1 MRSSVKTTEKV
12 NLHHAAMNST
22 QLSSRNTTTALRGI
36 RAQLETE
43 WNRLCRRSDLQD
55 VASRWDLD
63 LPSGLTLRDVLHA
76 TGFERTEHAGSEAL
90 LRQLVLHAAHDA
102 VAARVV
108 LQRIL
113 PGLVASIRHRDRSST
128 IDDAFTE
135 LVSAAWM
142 TIRTYDERRRP
153 ACLAAALID
162 GAVYRAFKVER
173 RRQLNFALEEHEY
186 QLAHAEGE
194 RVTTMNELRQV
205 LAEAHRKGVSAEDL
219 VLIHRLATGTSTED
233 IARECGVTARAIRY
247 RSARIAAA
255 LASLV
260 TTD

>member
-1 MRSSVKTTEKV
+1 MNTSVRTAEKV
-12 NLHHAAMNST
+12 NIHHAAMNST

-55 VASRWDLD
+55 VSSRWNLD
-63 LPSGLTLRDVLHA
+63 LPRGLTLRDVLHA
-76 TGFERTEHAGSEAL
+76 TGFERTEQAGSEAL
-90 LRQLVLHAAHDA
+90 LRQLVLAAAHDTI
-102 VAARVV
+102 AARLV

-128 IDDAFTE
+128 VDDAFTE

-142 TIRTYDERRRP
+142 TIRTFDERRQP

-173 RRQLNFALEEHEY
+173 RRHINAPLEEHEY
-186 QLAHAEGE
+186 QLAHEEGE
-194 RVTTMNELRQV
+194 RVTTLNELRQL